1 LESLC
6 MW

>member
-6 MW
+6 